1 MKLKY
6 YNNGVIM
13 LKPGPDYF
21 DVMGVDFKDQASS
34 MLGYQRLAHVFCN
47 DIEGFSIQFYNYELN
62 SFPKVYYTYL
72 KKMLKDGVFLENI
85 KVLLNHNI
93 HHIKKVFMI
102 SWKDDNKD
110 TKITRLFYYIFNV
123 IVRNCLSSKD
133 NVDLTN
139 TNKTTLTGSNGYER
153 TILDFNVEQI

>member
-21 DVMGVDFKDQASS
+21 DVMGVNFNDQASS

-47 DIEGFSIQFYNYELN
+47 DTEGFSIQFYNYELN

-85 KVLLNHNI
+85 KVLLDHNV

-102 SWKDDNKD
+102 SWKSKDKD
-110 TKITRLFYYIFNV
+110 TKNSNLFYYIFNV

-133 NVDLTN
+133 NIDLTN

>member
-21 DVMGVDFKDQASS
+21 DVMGVDFNDQASS

-47 DIEGFSIQFYNYELN
+47 DTEGFSIQFYNYELN

>member
-21 DVMGVDFKDQASS
+21 DVMGVDFKDPTASAT
-34 MLGYQRLAHVFCN
+34 GYQRLAHVFCN
-47 DIEGFSIQFYNYELN
+47 DTEGFSIQFYNYELN
-62 SFPKVYYTYL
+62 SFPKAYYAYL
-72 KKMLKDGVFLENI
+72 KKMIKEDAFLENI
-85 KVLLNHNI
+85 EILLNSNIHNI
-93 HHIKKVFMI
+93 KKAFMI

-133 NVDLTN
+133 NIDLTN

>member
-21 DVMGVDFKDQASS
+21 DVMGVDFNDQASS